1 MPRLE
6 RIHVRHDSKSIA
18 LISVFSAMVAAL
30 EIYPIVGITDF
41 KLVPEVPS
49 FTIDWTGIPIIF
61 VLYGLGLVYSFV
73 SIGIMGI
80 AIGYR
85 NPIGAT
91 FKVTAEALTVVGFFL
106 GRAIIPNRFR
116 SERVRLVSGL
126 ILGSVFRAI
135 GMLGVNAL
143 LLPVAYGLPLD
154 LAINIGV
161 ILIPWNILQAA
172 INIIG
177 GFMLF
182 RVIPEDLA
190 IEAGLGEGHSIDE
203 LQIRELEQDDSS
215 ETMSE

>member
-1 MPRLE
+1 MPIIR

-18 LISVFSAMVAAL
+18 LLSVFSAMVAAL
-30 EIYPIVGITDF
+30 EIFPIVGITDL

-91 FKVTAEALTVVGFFL
+91 FKVTAEALTVLGFFL

-116 SERVRLVSGL
+116 SERVRIVSGL
-126 ILGSVFRAI
+126 IVGAVFRAI

-143 LLPVAYGLPLD
+143 LLPVAYGLPVD
-154 LAINIGV
+154 LAVHIGI
-161 ILIPWNILQAA
+161 ILIPWNILQAT

-177 GFMLF
+177 GLILF
-182 RVIPEDLA
+182 RAIPEDLA
-190 IEAGLGEGHSIDE
+190 LQAGLGEGQSIE
-203 LQIRELEQDDSS
+203 EMQIRELEQDDSS
-215 ETMSE
+215 ETMPD